1 MTKEDVKK
9 ILLILV
15 LSLPRLAMADAV
27 TNWNEIAGNAS
38 IAAGLSTPEASL
50 DPVHESRIF
59 AMAHIAIHD
68 ALNAIDRRNRPYA
81 FHGRAF
87 HGASPDAAVATAAH
101 DVLVAL
107 FRQIPNPPFPAAAA
121 NAAVELIETA
131 YTSEIAAIPWGHAK
145 AAGIA
150 VGRASAAKI
159 LTRRAADG
167 SNTTFLDFNYVSGS
181 EPGYFQ
187 FIPGF
192 PFAVAPGWGKV
203 TPFVLK
209 SSTQFPPNPPYR
221 LTSKRYAEDFN
232 EVKSLGAAQSATRT
246 AEQTEIA
253 LFWVE
258 SSVLGWNRIAR
269 TVSAQ
274 CGLDLWDNARLFG
287 LLNLASADGY
297 IADFQN
303 KYTYKFWRP
312 ITAIRAADSDGNP
325 DTIADPAWDSLSPT
339 PAAPDYTSG
348 HSVQGGAMSEVLA
361 RFFGTD
367 RVNFTTT
374 STTLP
379 GVFRSFSSFRQA
391 AEENGSSRVY
401 VGFHFRHAV
410 NEGIHLGRKIGR
422 VTFNHYLQ
430 RADSR
435 GGELESEPQEY

>member
-1 MTKEDVKK
+1 
-9 ILLILV
+9 
-15 LSLPRLAMADAV
+15 
-27 TNWNEIAGNAS
+27 
-38 IAAGLSTPEASL
+38 
-50 DPVHESRIF
+50 
-59 AMAHIAIHD
+59 
-68 ALNAIDRRNRPYA
+68 
-81 FHGRAF
+81 
-87 HGASPDAAVATAAH
+87 
-101 DVLVAL
+101 
-107 FRQIPNPPFPAAAA
+107 
-121 NAAVELIETA
+121 VELIETA
-131 YTSEIAAIPWGHAK
+131 YTSEIAAIPSGHAK

-181 EPGYFQ
+181 EPGDFQ

-274 CGLDLWDNARLFG
+274 CRLDLWDNARLFG

-410 NEGIHLGRKIGR
+410 NEGIQLGRKIGR

>member
-1 MTKEDVKK
+1 
-9 ILLILV
+9 
-15 LSLPRLAMADAV
+15 MADAV

-59 AMAHIAIHD
+59 AMTHIAIHD
-68 ALNAIDRRNRPYA
+68 SLNAIDRRNRPYA
-81 FHGRAF
+81 FQGRAF

-107 FRQIPNPPFPAAAA
+107 FRQIPDPPFPADAA
-121 NAAVELIETA
+121 NAAVKLIEA
-131 YTSEIAAIPWGHAK
+131 GYTSALAAIPGGHAK

-159 LTRRAADG
+159 LARRAADG
-167 SNTTFLDFNYVSGS
+167 SNTTFLDFNYISGS
-181 EPGYFQ
+181 EPGDFQ

-209 SSTQFPPNPPYR
+209 SSTQFPPKPPYR

-232 EVKSLGAAQSATRT
+232 EVKSLGAVNSTTRT
-246 AEQTEIA
+246 PEQTEIA

-269 TVSAQ
+269 TVSLQ
-274 CGLDLWDNARLFG
+274 LGLDLWDNARLFG

-312 ITAIRAADSDGNP
+312 ITAIRAADSDGNR
-325 DTIADPAWDSLSPT
+325 DTIANPAWDSLSPT

-348 HSVQGGAMSEVLA
+348 HSVQGGAMSEVLV

-367 RVNFTTT
+367 GVSFTTT

-379 GVFRSFSSFRQA
+379 GVFRSYSSFRQA
-391 AEENGSSRVY
+391 AEENGNSRVY
-401 VGFHFRHAV
+401 IGFHFRHAV
-410 NEGIHLGRKIGR
+410 NEGIELGRKIGR
-422 VTFNHYLQ
+422 VAFNHHLQ
-430 RADSR
+430 TAGSR
-435 GGELESEPQEY
+435 VGELESEPQEY